1 MKKYIG
7 DREFYKRV
15 LLIAVPI
22 MIQNGITNF
31 VGLLDNIMV
40 GQIGTDQ
47 MSGVAIVNQLI
58 FVFSL
63 SIFGGLSGPGI
74 FGAQYY
80 GKNQHEGI
88 RNTFRFKII
97 IAAIVVATAL
107 IIFLCQG
114 STLIVQFLH
123 EGGDTGDVQAT
134 LQYAN
139 IYLKIMLL
147 GLLPF
152 AINQCYAS
160 TLRETGETVVPMI
173 GAVIAVFVN
182 LFLNYVLIFGK
193 FGAPQMGVSGA
204 AWATVISRFVESG
217 IIIIWTHMHTE
228 RNQFIIGAYRTLSV
242 PVNLTENI
250 IIKGMPL
257 MINEI
262 LWASGVTMLNQ
273 CYSTRG
279 LATVAAININSTIN
293 NIFNVA
299 FIALGSSVSIIVGQL
314 LGAGKMEEAKDSDRK
329 LIAFSVAICV
339 LIGAIMAASSSLF
352 PRLYNTT
359 DEVRVLA
366 TKFIC
371 ITAICMPFCAFT
383 HAAYFTLR
391 SGGKTIITFVFD
403 SIFVWTM
410 FVSIAYVLSRY
421 TQMNIVFMYAIVQ
434 SLEFIKCII
443 GYVLVKSGTWL
454 QNIVQ
459 DGD

>member
-7 DREFYKRV
+7 DRAFYKRV
-15 LLIAVPI
+15 LLIAIPI

-80 GKNQHEGI
+80 GKNQQEGV

-97 IAAIVVATAL
+97 VAAVIVVAALAILICGGNPL
-107 IIFLCQG
+107 II
-114 STLIVQFLH
+114 QFLH
-123 EGGDTGDVQAT
+123 EGGSTGDVQST
-134 LQYAN
+134 LKYADV
-139 IYLKIMLL
+139 YLKIMLW
-147 GLLPF
+147 GLFPF
-152 AINQCYAS
+152 ALNQCYAS

-173 GAVIAVFVN
+173 GAVIAVLVN

-193 FGAPQMGVSGA
+193 FGAPVMGVSGA
-204 AWATVISRFVESG
+204 ALATVISRFVESG
-217 IIIIWTHMHTE
+217 IIIIWTHMNTA
-228 RNQFIIGAYRTLSV
+228 RNQFIVGAYRTLLV
-242 PVNLTENI
+242 PMDLTRKI
-250 IIKGMPL
+250 LVKGMPL
-257 MINEI
+257 MVNEF
-262 LWASGVTMLNQ
+262 LWASGVTMVNQ

-329 LIAFSVAICV
+329 LIAFSVAICFV
-339 LIGAIMAASSSLF
+339 IGAIMAATSPLF

-366 TKFIC
+366 MKFIC
-371 ITAICMPFCAFT
+371 ITAICMPLCAFT

-391 SGGKTIITFVFD
+391 SGGKTIITFIFD
-403 SIFVWTM
+403 SIFMWTIN
-410 FVSIAYVLSRY
+410 VSVAYVLSRY
-421 TQMNIVFMYAIVQ
+421 THMNIILMYAIVQ
-434 SLEFIKCII
+434 SLEIIKCMI
-443 GYVLVKSGTWL
+443 GYAFVKSGIWL

-459 DGD
+459 